1 MMTKRQLYRFA
12 IRASRDPSLR
22 PVLADALLE
31 HPATRAAFERA
42 IERAWQ
48 SVRVGWMETPVY
60 VVFFLPALLSSAVG
74 RRRPASY
81 ALFNIYGKGSES
93 QSIESFIDTVLR
105 IERRSGLLAVPVYLA
120 RDPNDPR
127 DAVD

>member
-1 MMTKRQLYRFA
+1 MTKRQLYRFA

-42 IERAWQ
+42 IVRAEQ

-74 RRRPASY
+74 RRRGENY
-81 ALFNIYGKGSES
+81 ALFSIYGKGSAS
-93 QSIESFIDTVLR
+93 DPIESFVETVIR
-105 IERRSGLLAVPVYLA
+105 IEKRVGLLAIPVYLA
-120 RDPNDPR
+120 TTR